1 MKFRGISRNVVALGW
16 VSFFTDL
23 ASEALYPVM
32 PLFLVGTLGASPAIL
47 GLIDGLAEG
56 ISSGLRWLGGALSD
70 RFARRKPFV
79 FLGYAISAISKPVM
93 GLAQLAVGW
102 PLFLIGRTADRFGK
116 SLRTAARDA
125 LIADSTEA
133 QFRGKAFGLHRAMD
147 TCGAIL
153 GPLLTLLIVAALAGI
168 GPTLHAQWNG
178 TGTGGIAK
186 LPLGW
191 LFLFAVVPGLISS
204 ALVLISVR
212 EIRPTEKTQGGEPG
226 PTAPSGR
233 PAVFQSFPRP
243 FWHLIIANAVF
254 SLANSSDSFLLLRSG
269 ELGLG
274 FASVI
279 LVYALYNAVYALAA
293 TPLGNLSDRIGRK
306 PILACG
312 WIVYAIVYGGFALWH
327 SPAAPWVLLA
337 IYGLYQAL
345 SEGVSKA
352 MVSDLVPSAQRA
364 GAIGLFY
371 TVSGFGQLLASLLA
385 GLIWSIRP
393 GGMVTALAIGAAFA
407 LLGVG
412 MLRFVKTPSASKT

>member
-1 MKFRGISRNVVALGW
+1 MKLRGISRNVVALGW

-47 GLIDGLAEG
+47 GLVDGLAEG

-79 FLGYAISAISKPVM
+79 FLGYGISALSKPVM

-102 PLFLIGRTADRFGK
+102 PMFLLGRTADRFGK

-153 GPLLTLLIVAALAGI
+153 GPLMTLIIVAALAGI
-168 GPTLHAQWNG
+168 GPTLHARWNG
-178 TGTGGIAK
+178 TGTGAIAK

-191 LFLFAVVPGLISS
+191 LFLFAVVPGLISA

-212 EIRPTEKTQGGEPG
+212 EIRPTGKAEGAPG
-226 PTAPSGR
+226 PPGR
-233 PAVFQSFPRP
+233 PAIFQSFPRP
-243 FWHLIIANAVF
+243 FWQLITANAVF

-274 FASVI
+274 FASVVLI
-279 LVYALYNAVYALAA
+279 YALYNAIYAAAA
-293 TPLGNLSDRIGRK
+293 TPLGNLSDRIGRR

-312 WIVYAIVYGGFALWH
+312 WMVYAIVYGGFALWH
-327 SPAAPWVLLA
+327 SPAAPWVLLG

-371 TVSGFGQLLASLLA
+371 TVSGVGQLLASLLA
-385 GLIWSIRP
+385 GAIWSVRP
-393 GGMVTALAIGAAFA
+393 GGVVTALGVGAVFA

-412 MLRFVKTPSASKT
+412 MLGFVKTPAAKS